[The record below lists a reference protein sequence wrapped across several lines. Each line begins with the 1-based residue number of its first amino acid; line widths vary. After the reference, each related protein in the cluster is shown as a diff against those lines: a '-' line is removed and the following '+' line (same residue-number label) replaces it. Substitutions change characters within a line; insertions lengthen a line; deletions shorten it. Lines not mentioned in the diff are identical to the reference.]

1 MGGRLVSYLENPEMP
16 VRLFSKSSE
25 SDDEPARCEN
35 QRKNLNS
42 AFSLARLRLLVI
54 SYS

>member
-25 SDDEPARCEN
+25 SDDEPA
-35 QRKNLNS
+35 QSTLRKPALKPQLGL
-42 AFSLARLRLLVI
+42 FSRSSKAI
-54 SYS
+54 SD